1 MPRGD
6 GTGPKGQGAGSGRG
20 IGRGGRSQGR
30 AGAGM
35 PPVPAETVYA
45 RIVAKKSLITWEH
58 PVMNSNVPSAGPP

>member
-1 MPRGD
+1 MEQVQKARALEVEE
-6 GTGPKGQGAGSGRG
+6 GAVAAVRV
-20 IGRGGRSQGR
+20 

-45 RIVAKKSLITWEH
+45 RVVAKKSHITWEH